1 MTPAVATMVPDGLS
15 AKVLTELGTVADA
28 GGIMVG
34 PRGSVFGDAEG
45 LTLPGF
51 GEESVGKGVS
61 EILGLLLLLLCVTD
75 DNEVKE
81 IVLLGTVGEVTGE
94 AMGAD
99 SLTVSK
105 ASDRRGRDVGNSMEK

>member
-15 AKVLTELGTVADA
+15 AKVLTELGTAADA
-28 GGIMVG
+28 GGILVG

-51 GEESVGKGVS
+51 REESVGKGVS
-61 EILGLLLLLLCVTD
+61 EILGLLLLLCVTD
-75 DNEVKE
+75 SNEVEE